1 MTPGVTSGLLNRNG
15 IATPNSRG
23 IALHIPCANLCKN
36 VHYTDRNMETNEYDE
51 PLYDLAVSFVI
62 DKQDAST
69 GFLQRQFRI
78 GYNRADCMLQLMEK
92 NEIVSTQGI
101 DGNRIVLFSNLDEW
115 LEYCRAQITVEKD
128 IDMTN
133 VILWPGKK

>member
-1 MTPGVTSGLLNRNG
+1 
-15 IATPNSRG
+15 
-23 IALHIPCANLCKN
+23 
-36 VHYTDRNMETNEYDE
+36 METNEYDE
-51 PLYDLAVSFVI
+51 PLYDQAVSFVI

-92 NEIVSTQGI
+92 NGIVSTQGI

-115 LEYCRAQITVEKD
+115 LEYCRAQITVEND

>member
-1 MTPGVTSGLLNRNG
+1 
-15 IATPNSRG
+15 
-23 IALHIPCANLCKN
+23 
-36 VHYTDRNMETNEYDE
+36 METKEFDD
-51 PLYDLAVSFVI
+51 PLYDQAVSFVI

-92 NEIVSTQGI
+92 TGIVSTQGL

-115 LEYCRAQITVEKD
+115 LEYGRAQVMAEQD

-133 VILWPGKK
+133 VILWPVKK